1 VTSSLF
7 SPIELEDQ
15 RPGRLPGCRLQR
27 LEVYNWGTFD
37 RKIWSFELAV
47 DVAVIPY
54 LVVHVIPHR
63 AP

>member
-1 VTSSLF
+1 MDEDPGTEGQVRYHHG
-7 SPIELEDQ
+7 SPVAVNGPEDD
-15 RPGRLPGCRLQR
+15 
-27 LEVYNWGTFD
+27 V
-37 RKIWSFELAV
+37 V

>member
-1 VTSSLF
+1 MSRRRA
-7 SPIELEDQ
+7 IEVA
-15 RPGRLPGCRLQR
+15 
-27 LEVYNWGTFD
+27 EVAFGAD
-37 RKIWSFELAV
+37 RVPDV

>member
-1 VTSSLF
+1 MTGPTGF
-7 SPIELEDQ
+7 AAQ
-15 RPGRLPGCRLQR
+15 
-27 LEVYNWGTFD
+27 
-37 RKIWSFELAV
+37 AHV